1 MFLESDFKFLEEET
15 LKEAVE
21 ERDKK
26 INEAKIKIKK
36 EKEEFLKQLDIATE
50 KKLLKEKYEKL
61 IKTEKL
67 QITKHYIDLYNSY
80 FKKKYDVMKNLIMEK
95 IEKEK
100 NYLINCFVKKLE
112 KEYSEGELFIPE
124 DLNIT
129 SKFVIKKHKLETVI
143 FKYKRKNIVL
153 DFNEIIENKL
163 KSLKW

>member
-21 ERDKK
+21 EKNKR
-26 INEAKIKIKK
+26 INEAKLKIKK
-36 EKEEFLKQLDIATE
+36 EKEEYLNQLNISTE
-50 KKLLKEKYEKL
+50 KKILKEKYEKL
-61 IKTEKL
+61 AKIKKL
-67 QITKHYIDLYNSY
+67 QITQNYINLYNSY

-100 NYLINCFVKKLE
+100 NHLINCFIKKLE

-124 DLNIT
+124 DLNIS
-129 SKFVIKKHKLETVI
+129 SKFAIKKHKLKTVI

-153 DFNEIIENKL
+153 DFNEILENKL